1 MEERARVECYSGSRF
16 AERPV
21 CFAFRGRSH
30 VVQVVEETWRSPSGL
45 HFRVATEDDRRF
57 ELTYDDRAH
66 EWNITS
72 LAPGAPE
79 QQVRGER

>member
-21 CFAFRGRSH
+21 CFHFLGRRH
-30 VVQVVEETWRSPSGL
+30 VVRVVEETWRSPSGL
-45 HFRVATEDDRRF
+45 HFRVVTEENRRF
-57 ELTYDDRAH
+57 ELTYDDRAD

-72 LAPGAPE
+72 LGPGTQE

>member
-21 CFAFRGRSH
+21 CFHLLGRRH

-45 HFRVATEDDRRF
+45 HFRVSTEEGRRF
-57 ELTYDDRAH
+57 ELTYDDKSG
-66 EWNITS
+66 EWNILTLS
-72 LAPGAPE
+72 RME
-79 QQVRGER
+79 KDQS